1 MIAPVTAVYPFR
13 SVAAICLSNA
23 GKENAT
29 ITDGVVN
36 GDQRMI
42 N

>member
-13 SVAAICLSNA
+13 SVAAICLSDA

-29 ITDGVVN
+29 ITDASSMAIKG
-36 GDQRMI
+36 
-42 N
+42 